1 MAPPTH
7 SRFLEINIVSA
18 EDLAPVSKNMKT
30 YAVVWVKPDEKL
42 ATGVDQK
49 GGTDPSWNDRFTF
62 KVDDKFVNSEDA
74 KIFVEIYA
82 AAWVKDALVGS
93 VNVLINDIFHLRS
106 VTDTKVNN
114 NASRT
119 VTLQIRRPSG
129 RPQGILMMEV
139 ALVDSTMRSMPQLE
153 NLKPET
159 TNEGGADG
167 HEHHETNANA
177 KISRSQS
184 DRTEL
189 TIDEYSEKRGEKHSV
204 VRCGSRSSCSA
215 VKGIGGSI
223 VNGDSLCNS
232 DVGPSASV
240 VAAAIAKGL
249 YQPPVNDRPQTTET
263 SKISEWTKKEREE
276 ELSMKLER
284 WRSEMPPSGS
294 GSMNGKRSRK
304 GRRPKNRRSG
314 GSRLFSCFGNAFR
327 FEISIT
333 FGSKKKHNNGSKSNR
348 GNGNGNGNSN
358 NKICHLGSVNENISK
373 SHGSQAT
380 MKIMA

>member
-42 ATGVDQK
+42 ATGVDQR
-49 GGTDPSWNDRFTF
+49 GGTDPTWNDRFTF
-62 KVDDKFVNSEDA
+62 KVDDKFVNSEDS
-74 KIFVEIYA
+74 KIVVEIYA

-106 VTDTKVNN
+106 VTEATINN

-159 TNEGGADG
+159 TNGGGADG
-167 HEHHETNANA
+167 HENHDTNAYA

-184 DRTEL
+184 DRFTEL
-189 TIDEYSEKRGEKHSV
+189 TIEESPDHKRGDKLSTV
-204 VRCGSRSSCSA
+204 QC
-215 VKGIGGSI
+215 GSI

-284 WRSEMPPSGS
+284 WRSEMPPPGTGNGS
-294 GSMNGKRSRK
+294 VKRSRK
-304 GRRPKNRRSG
+304 GRRSRNRRSG
-314 GSRLFSCFGNAFR
+314 GFKLFSCFGNAFQ
-327 FEISIT
+327 FEVSIT
-333 FGSKKKHNNGSKSNR
+333 FGSKKKHSNGSKSSK
-348 GNGNGNGNSN
+348 GNGNGNHGLGIGNGN
-358 NKICHLGSVNENISK
+358 NKICHLGSVNENNSK